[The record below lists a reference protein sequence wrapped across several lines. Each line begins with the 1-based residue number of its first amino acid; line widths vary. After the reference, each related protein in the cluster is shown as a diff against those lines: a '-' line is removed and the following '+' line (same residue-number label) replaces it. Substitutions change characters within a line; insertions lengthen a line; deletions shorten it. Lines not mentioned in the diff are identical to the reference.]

1 MKTIY
6 YYQSFTGLEK
16 ALENITDIDVI
27 IVSSIHF
34 GKNGQQPYIHLND
47 NDPGNTSFD
56 KMWMETKKASVQGCK
71 IMLMMGGA
79 GYAYRTLFTDFDI
92 YYQLLTQ
99 MIRERPW
106 ISGIDLDIEEET
118 TLENVQMLIRHLVD
132 DFGPS
137 FTITMAPISLS
148 LESDGG
154 SMAGFNYKTLY
165 ESPEGNHISWFHTQ
179 CYYSFSKNTYDK
191 IIQNGYPP
199 EKVVMGMESGQFT
212 KGTFHNALQEVHNI
226 LSEYPTMAGVYDWE
240 YLDAPPDD
248 KDPSKWASLMKSCSK
263 IT

>member
-16 ALENITDIDVI
+16 ALENIIDIDVI

-79 GYAYRTLFTDFDI
+79 GYAYRTLFSDFDI
-92 YYQLLTQ
+92 YYPLLTQ

-137 FTITMAPISLS
+137 FTITMAPISL
-148 LESDGG
+148 
-154 SMAGFNYKTLY
+154 
-165 ESPEGNHISWFHTQ
+165 
-179 CYYSFSKNTYDK
+179 
-191 IIQNGYPP
+191 
-199 EKVVMGMESGQFT
+199 
-212 KGTFHNALQEVHNI
+212 
-226 LSEYPTMAGVYDWE
+226 
-240 YLDAPPDD
+240 
-248 KDPSKWASLMKSCSK
+248 
-263 IT
+263 

>member
-6 YYQSFTGLEK
+6 YYQSFVGLEK

-27 IVSSIHF
+27 IVSSLHF
-34 GKNGQQPYIHLND
+34 GKDGQQPYIHLND
-47 NDPGNTSFD
+47 NDPKNSIFD
-56 KMWMETKKASVQGCK
+56 KMWMETKEASVQGCK

-79 GYAYRTLFTDFDI
+79 GYAYSVLFSDFDI
-92 YYQLLTQ
+92 YYPLLTQ

-118 TLENVQMLIRHLVD
+118 TLENVQMLIRHLVE
-132 DFGPS
+132 DFGTD
-137 FTITMAPISLS
+137 FTITMAPISPS
-148 LESDGG
+148 LEADGG

-165 ESPEGNHISWFHTQ
+165 ESKEGKHISWFHTQ

-199 EKVVMGMESGQFT
+199 EKIVMGMESGQFNSS
-212 KGTFHNALQEVHNI
+212 TFSDALDEVHSI
-226 LSEYPTMAGVYDWE
+226 ITEYPTMAGVFDWE
-240 YLDAPPDD
+240 YLDAPPD
-248 KDPSKWASLMKSCSK
+248 KNDPSKWATLMKRG
-263 IT
+263 

>member
-79 GYAYRTLFTDFDI
+79 GYAYRTLFSDFDI
-92 YYQLLTQ
+92 YYPLLTQ

-118 TLENVQMLIRHLVD
+118 TLENVQMLIRHLVN
-132 DFGPS
+132 DFGPD
-137 FTITMAPISLS
+137 FTITMAPISTS

-165 ESPEGNHISWFHTQ
+165 N
-179 CYYSFSKNTYDK
+179 
-191 IIQNGYPP
+191 
-199 EKVVMGMESGQFT
+199 
-212 KGTFHNALQEVHNI
+212 
-226 LSEYPTMAGVYDWE
+226 SEE
-240 YLDAPPDD
+240 
-248 KDPSKWASLMKSCSK
+248 
-263 IT
+263 